1 MRELSPQQQLQC
13 TPQRDPR
20 STAQLS
26 FCVDKQKLMA
36 DVTKTMLPPST
47 SISGLERIRI
57 LRIPDSAETIIKFKL
72 TS

>member
-36 DVTKTMLPPST
+36 DVTKTMLPHPQAFQ
-47 SISGLERIRI
+47 GLKE
-57 LRIPDSAETIIKFKL
+57 LEF
-72 TS
+72 